1 MTIKNSNIEI
11 VLPNKANDTIDNDN
25 SPAKDTKLKDL
36 QYILLLQEQTQLNL
50 SKYILNAYPNQPY
63 RYVKLVQL
71 LATLNST
78 VSSKTIE
85 NIFFK
90 KTIGNISIERVII
103 DMYKSN
109 IRF

>member
-1 MTIKNSNIEI
+1 
-11 VLPNKANDTIDNDN
+11 VLPSKTNEADENKNA
-25 SPAKDTKLKDL
+25 PLKAVKLKDL
-36 QYILLLQEQTQLNL
+36 QYVLLLQEQTQLNL
-50 SKYILNAYPNQPY
+50 NKYILNAYPNQPY

-71 LATLNST
+71 LATLNT
-78 VSSKTIE
+78 AISSNTIE

-90 KTIGNISIERVII
+90 KAIGSISIERVII